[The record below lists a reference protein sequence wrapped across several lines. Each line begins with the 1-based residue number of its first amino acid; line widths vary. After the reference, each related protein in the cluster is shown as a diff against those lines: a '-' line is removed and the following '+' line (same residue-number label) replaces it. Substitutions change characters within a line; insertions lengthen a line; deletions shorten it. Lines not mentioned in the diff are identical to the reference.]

1 MKTLELAGTGRRGG
15 VSGGTQRV
23 RGDTKRT
30 PQRGCGRLWPRKDLR
45 EGWWG
50 LRHVAEGKPIGLG
63 LLASSAGNQGDGGA
77 PGAAVARAVGE
88 AVVLTAE
95 GGGLAWFSAAIE
107 VVTGTGGEGT
117 RMVAGAEGEAG
128 ESAGPAEAAGIEG
141 GAETRHK
148 VSLRK

>member
-1 MKTLELAGTGRRGG
+1 M
-15 VSGGTQRV
+15 
-23 RGDTKRT
+23 
-30 PQRGCGRLWPRKDLR
+30 
-45 EGWWG
+45 
-50 LRHVAEGKPIGLG
+50 AEGKPVGLG

-107 VVTGTGGEGT
+107 VVTGTFGEGAG
-117 RMVAGAEGEAG
+117 MVAGAEGEAG
-128 ESAGPAEAAGIEG
+128 ESAGRAAATGVDG